1 MPYYDYVCGK
11 CGLAFDKF
19 FRSIADGEKHIN
31 ATACD
36 RCNYMAGR
44 VPSVPFPA
52 HFYGEPGH
60 WSKPSALKRHSTKLA
75 SAEGNDKT

>member
-1 MPYYDYVCGK
+1 MPYYDYVCGR

-19 FRSIADGEKHIN
+19 FRSIAEGEPHIKY
-31 ATACD
+31 TMCQ
-36 RCNYMAGR
+36 CNYIATR

-52 HFYGEPGH
+52 HFYGEPSH
-60 WSKPSALKRHSTKLA
+60 WTNPSPLKRHSTKLA